1 MFFFSIAAVPM
12 DMKCP
17 GARRR
22 CPRPPAPCPRRA
34 VPRARGSHLHS
45 KYMFAWTNW
54 LRGSWWYPHRADVE
68 AVAVRRIEEQFRFWY
83 PRWLEAQ
90 ASILPSHFMSFIFKK
105 RNERTK
111 WRRKRHEKWRPD
123 PPPRL
128 YFTVPR
134 LQYMT
139 FLWRYSRYV
148 RCLCCASI
156 LLRWSCEQCT
166 LQSVRRASIFFSLWL
181 QKPATLWHTPLYLQQ
196 MFRPPFIFPG
206 TGVIANL
213 QQAKY
218 S

>member
-111 WRRKRHEKWRPD
+111 GGGNDMKNGGRIPRRACTSPYRDSSIWHFYEDILDMCAYAVLQFCFDDLVSNALYRASAALRSSLVFGCKNQQHFDIHHCTCCKCFD
-123 PPPRL
+123 LLL
-128 YFTVPR
+128 YFLVP
-134 LQYMT
+134 
-139 FLWRYSRYV
+139 
-148 RCLCCASI
+148 
-156 LLRWSCEQCT
+156 E
-166 LQSVRRASIFFSLWL
+166 
-181 QKPATLWHTPLYLQQ
+181 
-196 MFRPPFIFPG
+196 
-206 TGVIANL
+206 
-213 QQAKY
+213 
-218 S
+218 